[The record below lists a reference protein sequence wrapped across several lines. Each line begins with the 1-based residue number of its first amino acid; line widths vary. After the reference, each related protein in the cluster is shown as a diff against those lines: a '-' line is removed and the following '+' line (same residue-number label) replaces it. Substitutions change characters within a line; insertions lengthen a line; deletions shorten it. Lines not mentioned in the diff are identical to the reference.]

1 MLGRRRGRFKQLPL
15 AGGWTAARDL
25 PAPEG
30 ATFHALLAQGPAG
43 MSGAGGR
50 DAILGSIRRSL
61 GRGPLDETARA
72 ELDERLAK
80 PGRPTSCPRGPTF
93 RRTSRVALFTSMAES
108 VFATVDRVSGP
119 DAVPGA
125 VTDYLAGQNLPPSL
139 VMAPDPA
146 LDDYP
151 WVDRPMLAIRRG
163 AAEEADR
170 VAVTGAV
177 MGFAETGT
185 LMMAS
190 GPDHPSTLNFLP
202 ETHVVVLPAER
213 IKGAYEEGWAKL
225 RAVGEGATGAGFMPR
240 TVNLVTGPSRTADIE
255 QTITLGAHGPRRLHI
270 VIVEGGEP

>member
-1 MLGRRRGRFKQLPL
+1 
-15 AGGWTAARDL
+15 
-25 PAPEG
+25 
-30 ATFHALLAQGPAG
+30 
-43 MSGAGGR
+43 MSEAGGR

-72 ELDERLAK
+72 GLDERLAK
-80 PGRPTSCPRGPTF
+80 PAPNLVPKRSDLPRDE
-93 RRTSRVALFTSMAES
+93 RIALFTSMAET

-125 VTDYLAGQNLPPSL
+125 VADYLAGQNLPPAL

-151 WVDRPMLAIRRG
+151 WADRPMLAIRRG

-170 VAVTGAV
+170 VAVTGAL

-202 ETHVVVLPAER
+202 ETHIVVLPAER
-213 IKGAYEEGWAKL
+213 IGGAYEEGWAHL
-225 RAVGEGATGAGFMPR
+225 RAEGGTAADGSFMPR
-240 TVNLVTGPSRTADIE
+240 TVNLITGPSRTADIE

-270 VIVEGGEP
+270 VIVDGGAP

>member
-1 MLGRRRGRFKQLPL
+1 
-15 AGGWTAARDL
+15 
-25 PAPEG
+25 
-30 ATFHALLAQGPAG
+30 
-43 MSGAGGR
+43 MSEASAR

-61 GRGPLDETARA
+61 GRGPLGEAARAALDETLAAPAPNIVPARSDISQ
-72 ELDERLAK
+72 EERI
-80 PGRPTSCPRGPTF
+80 
-93 RRTSRVALFTSMAES
+93 ALFTAMAES
-108 VFATVDRVSGP
+108 VFATVARVSGAG
-119 DAVPGA
+119 AVPGA
-125 VTDYLAGQNLPPSL
+125 VAEYLAGQNLPPAL

-146 LDDYP
+146 LDAYP
-151 WVDRPMLAIRRG
+151 WAERPMLSIRRG

-170 VAVTGAV
+170 VAVTGAL

-213 IKGAYEEGWAKL
+213 IGGAYEEGWAKL
-225 RAVGEGATGAGFMPR
+225 RAEAALAGAEGSFMPR

-270 VIVEGGEP
+270 VIVEGGAP

>member
-1 MLGRRRGRFKQLPL
+1 
-15 AGGWTAARDL
+15 
-25 PAPEG
+25 
-30 ATFHALLAQGPAG
+30 
-43 MSGAGGR
+43 MSASGGR

-61 GRGPLDETARA
+61 GRGPLDEAARA
-72 ELDERLAK
+72 ALDEKLAA
-80 PGRPTSCPRGPTF
+80 PAPNIVPARSDVSQDERI
-93 RRTSRVALFTSMAES
+93 ALFTSMAEA
-108 VFATVDRVSGP
+108 VFATVERVSGA

-125 VTDYLAGQNLPPSL
+125 VANYLAGQNLPPSL

-151 WVDRPMLAIRRG
+151 WADRPMLSIRRG
-163 AAEEADR
+163 VAEEADR
-170 VAVTGAV
+170 VAVTSAL

-190 GPDHPSTLNFLP
+190 GPDHPSSLNFLP

-213 IKGAYEEGWAKL
+213 IGGAYEEGWAKL
-225 RAVGEGATGAGFMPR
+225 RADGEGAAGADFMPR

-270 VIVEGGEP
+270 VIVEGGAP

>member
-1 MLGRRRGRFKQLPL
+1 
-15 AGGWTAARDL
+15 
-25 PAPEG
+25 
-30 ATFHALLAQGPAG
+30 
-43 MSGAGGR
+43 MSGTGGR

-61 GRGPLDETARA
+61 GRGPLDEAARA
-72 ELDERLAK
+72 TLDEKLAT
-80 PGRPTSCPRGPTF
+80 PAPNIVPARSDISQDERI
-93 RRTSRVALFTSMAES
+93 ALFTSMAES
-108 VFATVDRVSGP
+108 VFATVERVSGA

-125 VTDYLAGQNLPPSL
+125 VADYLAGQNLPPSL
-139 VMAPDPA
+139 AMAPDPA

-151 WVDRPMLAIRRG
+151 WADRPMLSIRRG

-170 VAVTGAV
+170 VAVTGAL

-213 IKGAYEEGWAKL
+213 IGGAYEEGWAKL
-225 RAVGEGATGAGFMPR
+225 RAEAASETDGGFMPR

-270 VIVEGGEP
+270 VIVEGGAP

>member
-1 MLGRRRGRFKQLPL
+1 
-15 AGGWTAARDL
+15 
-25 PAPEG
+25 
-30 ATFHALLAQGPAG
+30 
-43 MSGAGGR
+43 MSEASGR

-80 PGRPTSCPRGPTF
+80 PEPNIVPA
-93 RRTSRVALFTSMAES
+93 RTDISREDRVALFTSMAES

-151 WVDRPMLAIRRG
+151 WADRPMLAIRRG

-213 IKGAYEEGWAKL
+213 L
-225 RAVGEGATGAGFMPR
+225 RGGLGE
-240 TVNLVTGPSRTADIE
+240 TASGRRGRHGRW
-255 QTITLGAHGPRRLHI
+255 LHAAHGQPRHRPLAHRRHRADHHARRPRPAPAAHRHR
-270 VIVEGGEP
+270 GRR

>member
-1 MLGRRRGRFKQLPL
+1 
-15 AGGWTAARDL
+15 
-25 PAPEG
+25 
-30 ATFHALLAQGPAG
+30 
-43 MSGAGGR
+43 MSEASAR

-61 GRGPLDETARA
+61 GRGPLDEAARA
-72 ELDERLAK
+72 ALDEKLAT
-80 PGRPTSCPRGPTF
+80 PAPNIVPARSDISQDERI
-93 RRTSRVALFTSMAES
+93 ALFTSMAES
-108 VFATVDRVSGP
+108 VFATVERVSGP

-125 VTDYLAGQNLPPSL
+125 VADYLAGQNLPPSL

-146 LDDYP
+146 LDGYP
-151 WVDRPMLAIRRG
+151 WADRPLLSIRRG

-170 VAVTGAV
+170 VAVTSAL

-213 IKGAYEEGWAKL
+213 IGGAYEEGWAKL
-225 RAVGEGATGAGFMPR
+225 RAEAAAGTDGSFMPR

-270 VIVEGGEP
+270 VIVEGGAP